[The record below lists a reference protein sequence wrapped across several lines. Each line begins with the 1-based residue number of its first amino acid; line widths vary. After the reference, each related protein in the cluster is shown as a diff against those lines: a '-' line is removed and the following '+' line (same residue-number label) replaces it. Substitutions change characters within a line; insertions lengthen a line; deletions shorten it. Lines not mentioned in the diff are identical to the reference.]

1 MSEPGDVPR
10 DPARPDP
17 GDELVRLCH
26 DLANPLAALL
36 AEVQLLLLDADQ
48 LDPRVV
54 EALRNVESMAIRMRT
69 ILRR

>member
-1 MSEPGDVPR
+1 MSESGDAPR
-10 DPARPDP
+10 GPATPDSR
-17 GDELVRLCH
+17 DELIRLRH

-48 LDPRVV
+48 LDPRVAA
-54 EALRNVESMAIRMRT
+54 ALRNVESMAIRMRT